1 MKKIVY
7 LLVALDDHCKVHRL
21 ILVASMNETF
31 LKDPKFMLD
40 CSCTACLSP
49 RIEVKSCL
57 QSTDPQEPLF
67 NFLLL
72 HYECRQPTTVL
83 TGLIGTSSSFF
94 FCCFLLV
101 CSFLFFFLFFFRS
114 SSSSSLLSFL
124 PSLTALCSDLKQQQQ
139 QEHEEDLINQPHS
152 CMPLDKD

>member
-7 LLVALDDHCKVHRL
+7 LLVALDDHCKVYRL

-40 CSCTACLSP
+40 CSCTARLSP

-72 HYECRQPTTVL
+72 ILACR
-83 TGLIGTSSSFF
+83 LIKIEMARNLHFSASVSF
-94 FCCFLLV
+94 
-101 CSFLFFFLFFFRS
+101 S
-114 SSSSSLLSFL
+114 
-124 PSLTALCSDLKQQQQ
+124 TY
-139 QEHEEDLINQPHS
+139 
-152 CMPLDKD
+152 

>member
-7 LLVALDDHCKVHRL
+7 LLVAPDDHCKVHRL

-40 CSCTACLSP
+40 CSCTARLSP
-49 RIEVKSCL
+49 GIEVKSCL

-83 TGLIGTSSSFF
+83 TGLIGTSSSF
-94 FCCFLLV
+94 
-101 CSFLFFFLFFFRS
+101 S
-114 SSSSSLLSFL
+114 SRPSSAASS
-124 PSLTALCSDLKQQQQ
+124 
-139 QEHEEDLINQPHS
+139 
-152 CMPLDKD
+152 